1 MVARPQAD
9 MKWLILGGGQLAKS
23 LETELKKNS
32 VRFISL
38 NHSQLDI
45 TDEKRVN
52 EIFLSERPSV
62 VVNAAAWT
70 NVELAES
77 HEAEA
82 RIVNAVGPDILAK
95 ASAIIES
102 LFVQIST
109 DYVFSGFSRM
119 PWPENALVAP
129 SSAYGR
135 TKAEGEDLV
144 LKAYPQGSYVVRTAW
159 LYSHLGKS
167 FVKTMAKIAIKESRE
182 VEVVSDQVGQPTS
195 AYDLAAQIRLLIE
208 AQSNAGIYHGTNSG
222 SASWFELA
230 QFVFEFCGAH
240 PERVKPINTIKS
252 AMLATRP
259 EYSVLGNEKWLQVG
273 IRPMRD
279 WRIALEDTLPL
290 IISELN

>member
-1 MVARPQAD
+1 

-23 LETELKKNS
+23 LETELAKRNAQ
-32 VRFISL
+32 FISL

-45 TDEKRVN
+45 TDENRVN
-52 EIFLSERPSV
+52 EVFLSERPTV

-70 NVELAES
+70 NVELAET

-109 DYVFSGFSRM
+109 DYVFSGLSRT
-119 PWPENALVAP
+119 PWKENDLVAP
-129 SSAYGR
+129 SSVYGR
-135 TKAEGEDLV
+135 TKAEGEERV
-144 LKAYPQGSYVVRTAW
+144 LKAYGQGSYVVRTAW
-159 LYSHLGKS
+159 LYSHLGKN
-167 FVKTMAKIAIKESRE
+167 FVKTMAKIAINESRE

-208 AQSNAGIYHGTNSG
+208 ADSNPGIYHGTNSG

-230 QFVFEFCGAH
+230 QFVFEFCGAN
-240 PERVKPINTIKS
+240 PERVKPINTSKS
-252 AMLATRP
+252 AMLAIRP
-259 EYSVLGNEKWLQVG
+259 EYSVLGNEKWLRVG
-273 IRPMRD
+273 LLPMRD
-279 WRIALEDTLPL
+279 WHIALEDALPL

>member
-208 AQSNAGIYHGTNSG
+208 AHSNAGIYHGTNSG

-230 QFVFEFCGAH
+230 QFVFEFCGAD

>member
-1 MVARPQAD
+1 

-23 LETELKKNS
+23 LETELAKNS
-32 VRFISL
+32 APFISL

-52 EIFLSERPSV
+52 EVFLSERPSV

-70 NVELAES
+70 NVELAET
-77 HEAEA
+77 HEAKA

-95 ASAIIES
+95 ASARIES

-119 PWPENALVAP
+119 PWPENTLVAP

-135 TKAEGEDLV
+135 TKAEGEELV
-144 LKAYPQGSYVVRTAW
+144 LKAYGQGSYIVRTAW
-159 LYSHLGKS
+159 LYSHLGKN
-167 FVKTMAKIAIKESRE
+167 FVKTMAKIAINESRE

-195 AYDLAAQIRLLIE
+195 AYDLATQIRLLIE
-208 AQSNAGIYHGTNSG
+208 ADLNPGIYHGTNSG

-230 QFVFEFCGAH
+230 EFVFNVCGAN

-252 AMLATRP
+252 AMLAIRP

-273 IRPMRD
+273 FLPMRD
-279 WRIALEDTLPL
+279 WRIALEEALPL

>member
-208 AQSNAGIYHGTNSG
+208 AHSNAGIYHGTNSG

-230 QFVFEFCGAH
+230 QFVFEFCGAD
-240 PERVKPINTIKS
+240 PERVKPVNTIKS